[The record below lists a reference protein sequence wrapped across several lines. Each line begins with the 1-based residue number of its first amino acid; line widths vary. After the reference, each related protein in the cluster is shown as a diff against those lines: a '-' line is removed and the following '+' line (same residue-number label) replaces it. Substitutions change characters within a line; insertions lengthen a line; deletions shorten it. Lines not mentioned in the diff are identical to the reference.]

1 MTSFDAVALEIVRR
15 IAPDVPRAYIGAYD
29 TPAFLETAL
38 RLGCAQADVPP
49 ARGSAEVVREAHA
62 AGLRVVGWLGNTAE
76 ELASLVAW
84 GVDGITT
91 DYPSRAVAYLRDRGI
106 DPARW

>member
-1 MTSFDAVALEIVRR
+1 MRR
-15 IAPDVPRAYIGAYD
+15 RTCRSA
-29 TPAFLETAL
+29 
-38 RLGCAQADVPP
+38 C
-49 ARGSAEVVREAHA
+49 GSAEVVREAHA

-91 DYPSRAVAYLRDRGI
+91 DYPSRAVAYLRDRG
-106 DPARW
+106 